1 MKRLINLS
9 VILLVLSV
17 FASSIMAQEEVNT
30 QERKMVKNQTL
41 QGTNNPGPNWVDADG
56 DGLCDNIG
64 TGDSGKQM
72 KGANAK
78 GAKQGNKK
86 GGFGDGTGVRP
97 QDGTGLGAGVGTGTA
112 DCDGTGPKGSVKRSG
127 RN

>member
-17 FASSIMAQEEVNT
+17 LTSSIMAQEEVNN

-56 DGLCDNIG
+56 DGICDN
-64 TGDSGKQM
+64 
-72 KGANAK
+72 
-78 GAKQGNKK
+78 
-86 GGFGDGTGVRP
+86 
-97 QDGTGLGAGVGTGTA
+97 VGTGTA
-112 DCDGTGPKGSVKRSG
+112 GKQHQRSKCKRE
-127 RN
+127 